1 MNNDKE
7 YLKRAIAKS
16 RQSFEEGNFPAG
28 AVLVKDGVVLAE
40 AVSSP
45 YPNLLHADGKALS
58 AAYAEHGPLNNVTL
72 YVGMEPCIMCIS
84 MLYWAGVRR
93 VVYALPKSNLS
104 GDYYESHSD
113 LQDIYTRFNEKIEF
127 VLYPEHGT
135 EVLQIV
141 KEWEAKYVSK

>member
-1 MNNDKE
+1 MMDDTTYIEK
-7 YLKRAIAKS
+7 AIALSRKS
-16 RQSFEEGNFPAG
+16 YEEGNFPAG

-58 AAYAEHGPLNNVTL
+58 AAYAEHGPLDGVTL

-93 VVYALPKSNLS
+93 VVYALAKNNLS

-127 VLYPEHGT
+127 VLYPEYGP

-141 KEWEAKYVSK
+141 KEWEDKYMR